1 MDELLEILKEIMPGC
16 DVENEQDFIGNKK
29 LDSFSIMRLVVKI
42 SDEFDVEIT
51 PVDMVPENFKNATTI
66 MNLIRKLE
74 D

>member
-1 MDELLEILKEIMPGC
+1 MDKLLEILKEIMPGC

-29 LDSFSIMRLVVKI
+29 LDSFSIMRLVVKL

>member
-1 MDELLEILKEIMPGC
+1 MDKLLEILKEIMPGC